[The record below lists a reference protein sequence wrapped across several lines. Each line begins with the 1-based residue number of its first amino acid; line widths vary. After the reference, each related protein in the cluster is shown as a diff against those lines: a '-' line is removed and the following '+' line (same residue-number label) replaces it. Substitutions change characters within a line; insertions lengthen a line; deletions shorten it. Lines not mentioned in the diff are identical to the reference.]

1 MKLKILYSAAF
12 IFVFV
17 LFMLVYFLFLNKTYR
32 NSYDEAV
39 VKINRGQGL
48 SSVARELEKEGV
60 IYNRYVFIA
69 AGRLFGYQENIIPGE
84 YRFGNGLTN
93 IDILK
98 MITDPFLTRNVTLTI
113 PEGLNIRQIGR
124 LLSRQFNLDSVK
136 FVNEAGNDSL
146 LSELGVEAENLEGF
160 LFPDTYNLNIS
171 ARGGMERE
179 IVRIM
184 FSEFKRKVTTV
195 MYEEM
200 KRRKLKLKDVVTMA
214 SIIEGETR
222 FKPEK
227 KIIAGVYYN
236 RLKKRMK
243 LEADPT
249 VQYVLPGGPKR
260 RLAYSDLKFES
271 PYNTYLHTGL
281 PPGPI
286 NNPGLSSILAAIYP
300 EENNYLYFVAKG
312 DGSHRFASTFDEHK
326 QNIQQYRKYLQELE
340 NKKSDTL
347 K

>member
-1 MKLKILYSAAF
+1 MKLKIIYSVSF
-12 IFVFV
+12 IIVFV
-17 LFMLVYFLFLNKTYR
+17 LFMVLYFMFLNKTYR
-32 NSYDEAV
+32 NTYDEAV
-39 VKINRGQGL
+39 IRINRGQNL
-48 SSVARELEKEGV
+48 SSVARELENSGL
-60 IYNRYVFIA
+60 IFNRYFFIA
-69 AGRLFGYQENIIPGE
+69 AGRLLGFQENIIPGE

-98 MITDPFLTRNVTLTI
+98 TITDPYLTRNVTLTI

-124 LLSRQFNLDSVK
+124 LLSRQFNLDSAK
-136 FVNEAGNDSL
+136 FVDESYNDSL
-146 LSELGVEAENLEGF
+146 INELGVEAENLEGF
-160 LFPDTYNLNIS
+160 LFPNTYSLSLNVRS
-171 ARGGMERE
+171 GMERD
-179 IVRIM
+179 IIRIM
-184 FSEFKRKVTTV
+184 FSEFKRKITPV
-195 MYEEM
+195 MYDEM
-200 KRRKLKLKDVVTMA
+200 KKKKLSLKEVVTMA

-222 FKPEK
+222 FEPEK

-260 RLAYSDLKFES
+260 RLVYSDLKIES

-286 NNPGLSSILAAIYP
+286 NNPGLGSIIAALYP
-300 EENNYLYFVAKG
+300 DQNNYIYFVAKG
-312 DGSHRFASTFDEHK
+312 DGSHRFASTFEEHK
-326 QNIQQYRKYLQELE
+326 QNIQQYRKYLEELE
-340 NKKSDTL
+340 NKKRDTL